1 MHQHT
6 TQHPGNAA
14 QRLRR
19 LKALDAQRATTEWGE
34 KEIGYE
40 LAQDPDSPDATCPR
54 FAGVIEES
62 GEEAVVL
69 AKSEEELAFDMA
81 GRLTS
86 EIPISPVELV
96 DLDTQQHRLAVSE
109 ATVRFAPVPAD
120 DPGADHEKRSDRKAM
135 TNTPDKTQPSDQND
149 TATRVT
155 GQELRDPDRTDHD
168 DHEIT
173 FVWNLGEDP
182 DGGVRQA
189 VVRIN
194 HHKHARGG
202 AFSATLLNQTEQKT
216 LSATEQRMGEIT
228 DWTRIADEPV
238 ARYSNAQLE
247 RFADGALERV
257 HSLYGQDSHEG
268 RRVHGY
274 FQVKS

>member
-6 TQHPGNAA
+6 TQHPGSAA

-19 LKALDAQRATTEWGE
+19 LKTLVAQRTSTEWGE
-34 KEIGYE
+34 KEIGHE

-54 FAGVIEES
+54 FAGIIDES
-62 GEEAVVL
+62 GEEAL
-69 AKSEEELAFDMA
+69 IIADTEEELAFDMA

-86 EIPISPVELV
+86 EIPIRPIELG
-96 DLDTQQHRLAVSE
+96 DLDTQQHRLAFCE
-109 ATVRFAPVPAD
+109 ATVRFAPVPVD
-120 DPGADHEKRSDRKAM
+120 HPGADHETRSERKAM
-135 TNTPDKTQPSDQND
+135 TSTPEKTQPSDQND
-149 TATRVT
+149 TATQVT
-155 GQELRDPDRTDHD
+155 RALRDPDRTDHD

-173 FVWNLGEDP
+173 FVWSLGEDS
-182 DGGVRQA
+182 DGGTRQA

-202 AFSATLLNQTEQKT
+202 AFSATLLNQTERKT
-216 LSATEQRMGEIT
+216 PSVTEQCMGAIT
-228 DWTRIADEPV
+228 EWTRIADEPV
-238 ARYSNAQLE
+238 ARYSNTQLE

-257 HSLYGQDSHEG
+257 RSLYGQDSHEG
-268 RRVHGY
+268 RRVRDH